1 MMFNFRFCSESNEAY
16 LKETFENILKS
27 MNLEYEIDW
36 VLSGLPYLTEKK
48 YFIDQIVDSVKAV
61 TGYEPIIN
69 NGGGTS
75 DGRFLQVMGSEIVEL
90 GPLNETIHKTDE
102 NVSLEDL
109 ETLKVIYTNLLQRL
123 NSN

>member
-1 MMFNFRFCSESNEAY
+1 MPGVLEMMFNFRFCSESNEAY
-16 LKETFENILKS
+16 LKETFEAVLKKL
-27 MNLEYEIDW
+27 NLKYEVEW

-48 YFIDQIVDSVKAV
+48 YFIEQIVDSVKSI

-90 GPLNETIHKTDE
+90 GPLN
-102 NVSLEDL
+102 
-109 ETLKVIYTNLLQRL
+109 
-123 NSN
+123 

>member
-1 MMFNFRFCSESNEAY
+1 MD
-16 LKETFENILKS
+16 
-27 MNLEYEIDW
+27 LEYEIDW

-48 YFIDQIVDSVKAV
+48 YFINQIVDSVKSV

>member
-48 YFIDQIVDSVKAV
+48 YFINQIVDSVKSV

>member
-27 MNLEYEIDW
+27 MDLEYEIDW

-48 YFIDQIVDSVKAV
+48 YFINQIVDSVKSV